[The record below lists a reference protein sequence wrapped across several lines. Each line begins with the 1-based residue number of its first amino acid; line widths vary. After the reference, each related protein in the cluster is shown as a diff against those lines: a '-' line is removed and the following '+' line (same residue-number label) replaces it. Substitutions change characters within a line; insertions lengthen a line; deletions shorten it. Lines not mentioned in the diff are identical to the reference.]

1 MKQCKVNF
9 MRFSLPNEPR
19 DLDEPLCQV
28 LDGMF
33 PPCKSDSGLYK
44 HASRVPSTR
53 VDVLELTAQLDKA
66 LQRSKARAVGF
77 CSIRRSLYDSLFDE
91 LIRQVTVNC
100 IEQGL
105 LLFRIRNEFKMTLA
119 A

>member
-1 MKQCKVNF
+1 MKQCNVHF
-9 MRFSLPNEPR
+9 VRFSLPNEPR
-19 DLDEPLCQV
+19 DVDEALCQV
-28 LDGMF
+28 LDSMF
-33 PPCKSDSGLYK
+33 PPCKNGSRYK

-53 VDVLELTAQLDKA
+53 LDVLELTAQVDAA
-66 LQRSKARAVGF
+66 LQRSRARAVGL
-77 CSIRRSLYDSLFDE
+77 CSIRQCIYDSLLDE

-105 LLFRIRNEFKMTLA
+105 LLFRVRNQLKMTLA